1 MDPPH
6 GTPQVILATPL
17 ASEDTLEET
26 LEEIS
31 AGGPDPPCPRMVV
44 VLLLLVPH
52 LVLASFSVCLAD
64 VHQLEAAKI
73 MNATPVVD
81 G

>member
-1 MDPPH
+1 MDPPQ

-17 ASEDTLEET
+17 ASEDPLEET

-31 AGGPDPPCPRMVV
+31 AADPDPPCPRMLM
-44 VLLLLVPH
+44 LLIPYLM
-52 LVLASFSVCLAD
+52 LAWFSVCLAD